1 VEYTYMIRAVRSDDT
16 VRLPCA
22 SAWIALERCRLFEQ
36 QDWGVSVFDLNG
48 AFVTGA
54 RLEALAQ
61 AEFDAAVRGVEP

>member
-1 VEYTYMIRAVRSDDT
+1 MEYAYMIRAIRSDET

-22 SAWIALERCRLFEQ
+22 SAWIARERCHLFEQ
-36 QDWGVSVFDLNG
+36 QDWGVAVFDLKG